1 MSQRTIRFLTLDD
14 LQSVVTI
21 SVEEASRLLGISR
34 TATYEAINRDEI
46 AVVRYGR
53 RVRVLAKPLYEVLSG
68 LATQTRV

>member
-1 MSQRTIRFLTLDD
+1 MSQRRIRSYTLDD
-14 LQSVVTI
+14 LMSVITI
-21 SVEEASRLLGISR
+21 SVEETAHLLGISR

-68 LATQTRV
+68 LAIQTRV